1 VYVSHRVLATLAVQ
15 NGVFVKR
22 IQKSSKKSLFQKSV
36 VSPQNTALF
45 NPLSTTAF
53 QQNHIM
59 LEETTNSTKNVV
71 VNAYEAARD
80 LRVRQNIER
89 MKSIGIEAA
98 KTKVD
103 AIVANVAKKTKSA
116 SSSASHLSKK
126 RVKKRSEISPS
137 KRRTSSRVRGEKA
150 PDIHAIRNDVDSIK
164 NNLWEPVYNEEIY
177 TQEHV
182 AKLGDRHS
190 EWELFVSGYDS
201 QGRRL
206 YDATKGVC
214 CHQCRQKTLGTHTTC
229 NKCKLMRGK
238 FCGDC
243 IYMRY
248 GENVL
253 EINENPEWECPV
265 CRDICNC
272 SFCRTKKGWMPTG
285 NMYRAAIASGYK
297 SVAHYLVLSRQDDE
311 EKAKK
316 CEEEAEI
323 IAERLAKEE
332 AKRLKEN
339 PELCAK
345 EQERRKPHWLNATRK

>member
-1 VYVSHRVLATLAVQ
+1 MATFAYTH
-15 NGVFVKR
+15 K
-22 IQKSSKKSLFQKSV
+22 IQKKSNSSKKKRAGY
-36 VSPQNTALF
+36 PYIA
-45 NPLSTTAF
+45 PPTT
-53 QQNHIM
+53 M
-59 LEETTNSTKNVV
+59 LEETKANATFGKTTAPVEEAPAGTIT
-71 VNAYEAARD
+71 AYEAERNARI
-80 LRVRQNIER
+80 RKNMER
-89 MKSIGIEAA
+89 MKSIGI
-98 KTKVD
+98 D
-103 AIVANVAKKTKSA
+103 DAKKKVLESTSGRENNNNSVKG
-116 SSSASHLSKK
+116 LSKK

-150 PDIHAIRNDVDSIK
+150 PDINTSTNASFLER
-164 NNLWEPVYNEEIY
+164 NLWEPVYNEEVY

-182 AKLGDRHS
+182 SKLGDREK

-206 YDATKGVC
+206 YDNNKGVC

-229 NKCKLMRGK
+229 LKCNMMRGK

-311 EKAKK
+311 AKAKK
-316 CEEEAEI
+316 AEEEAEI
-323 IAERLAKEE
+323 VAERLQKEE
-332 AKRLKEN
+332 AKRMKEN
-339 PELCAK
+339 PELYAK
-345 EQERRKPHWLNATRK
+345 EQEERRKPHWLKNKK

>member
-1 VYVSHRVLATLAVQ
+1 
-15 NGVFVKR
+15 
-22 IQKSSKKSLFQKSV
+22 
-36 VSPQNTALF
+36 
-45 NPLSTTAF
+45 
-53 QQNHIM
+53 M
-59 LEETTNSTKNVV
+59 
-71 VNAYEAARD
+71 
-80 LRVRQNIER
+80 
-89 MKSIGIEAA
+89 
-98 KTKVD
+98 
-103 AIVANVAKKTKSA
+103 
-116 SSSASHLSKK
+116 
-126 RVKKRSEISPS
+126 
-137 KRRTSSRVRGEKA
+137 RGEKA
-150 PDIHAIRNDVDSIK
+150 PDIHAIGNANDDGDS
-164 NNLWEPVYNEEIY
+164 NLWEPVYNEEIY

-182 AKLGDRHS
+182 AKLGDRQS